1 MNSQTYDRLMKGD
14 RIETGVEEEETNF
27 RIFIFRPLY
36 TSGVRTVAQFPT
48 ERLISNT
55 ICAKLEK

>member
-1 MNSQTYDRLMKGD
+1 MKGD

-36 TSGVRTVAQFPT
+36 TSGVLSHNFRQ
-48 ERLISNT
+48 ND
-55 ICAKLEK
+55 